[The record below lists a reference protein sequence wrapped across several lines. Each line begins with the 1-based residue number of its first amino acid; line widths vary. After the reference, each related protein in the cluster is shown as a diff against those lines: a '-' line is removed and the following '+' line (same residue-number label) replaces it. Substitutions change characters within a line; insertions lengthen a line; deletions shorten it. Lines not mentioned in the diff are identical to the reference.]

1 MPELPE
7 VEVCRLGITPHI
19 LGQKVADVVVRN
31 AKLRWPIPDEV
42 HNVVEQTVQN
52 VERRS
57 KYLLLRFSTGTLL
70 LHLGMSGSV
79 RILEQDTAAA
89 KHDHFEILFAN
100 GKMLRLNDPRRF
112 GAVLWLPEHHDLQ
125 GLLTKLGPEPL
136 TDNFSYGHLF
146 AKAKNRKVP
155 IKTFLMDNHVV
166 VGVGNIY
173 ANEALFIAS
182 IHPATLVNS
191 ISEEKFN
198 QLTDII
204 KQVLAAAIEQGG
216 TTLKDFTQA
225 DGKPGYFAQKLFV
238 YGRAGEKCDGCQTV
252 LEEIRQS
259 NRSSVFCP
267 QCQLAPKPAAKPRL
281 KKTVTKKKVLKKKV
295 IAQPSSNPVEKNS

>member
-19 LGQKVADVVVRN
+19 VGQKVTNVVVRN

-42 HNVVEQTVQN
+42 HSVVGQTVEKI
-52 VERRS
+52 ERRS
-57 KYLLLRFSTGTLL
+57 KYLLLRFSSGTLL

-79 RILEQDTAAA
+79 RILEEHIPAV
-89 KHDHFEILFAN
+89 KHDHFEMLFDN
-100 GKMLRLNDPRRF
+100 DKMLRLNDPRRF
-112 GAVLWLPEHHDLQ
+112 GAVLWFPEHHDLQ

-136 TDNFSYGHLF
+136 TQDFTYGHLF
-146 AKAKNRKVP
+146 AKAGNRKVP
-155 IKTFLMDNHVV
+155 VKTFLMDNHVV

-198 QLTDII
+198 ELTDII

-238 YGRAGEKCDGCQTV
+238 YGRAGEKCDGCQTI

-267 QCQLAPKPAAKPRL
+267 QCQVQVIPKQTAKKAVKSKV
-281 KKTVTKKKVLKKKV
+281 KKTLTKKKRAKNKSAKK
-295 IAQPSSNPVEKNS
+295 AE